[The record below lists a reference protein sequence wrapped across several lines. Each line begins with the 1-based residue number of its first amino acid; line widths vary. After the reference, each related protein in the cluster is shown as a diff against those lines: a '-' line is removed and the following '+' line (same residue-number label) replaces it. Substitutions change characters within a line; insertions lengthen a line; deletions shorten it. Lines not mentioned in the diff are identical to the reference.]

1 MRIKTEIPLSLGF
14 IKDSLGLKSTA
25 CDHTTYVSA
34 ICTDTRK
41 VIGEELFIGLR
52 GEDLDGSVFIP
63 DIKDRALCTVGA
75 LSSDAD
81 IKVENTGT
89 SLLRLA
95 NAYKK
100 LLPIK
105 STVAITGSVGK
116 STTKNLLTLIMKSK
130 FQLHS
135 TYKNL
140 NNEIGVPFTVFSAPK
155 NTELLICESGMNHR
169 GELERISRCIEPDVS
184 VITKIGSAHIGNLGT
199 REKIAEAKL
208 EILSG
213 MKEKFAIIPF
223 DEELLSSKMEN
234 YKTVSTKNS
243 SADYFLQKRSD
254 DNFVLKHP
262 NGKIDIRLSEI
273 SAAGFHVSECLAF
286 ALATAIECGMNT
298 TEIKKAVEDI
308 DFGIFSNT
316 VAVKDLKIINDS
328 YNASPEATEEALKS
342 LSKLYTKKSAL
353 LGDML
358 ELGDF
363 SEELHYKI
371 GLCASKSGIDKLYLI
386 GAFSDSVLHG
396 AVAGGFD
403 KNRIFIN
410 EDAQQPEITAEQILT
425 HSKDEVILFKAS
437 RKIRLERIIDILKK
451 AEK

>member
-25 CDHTTYVSA
+25 CEHTTYVSA

-63 DIKDRALCTVGA
+63 DIKDRALCTIGA

-199 REKIAEAKL
+199 REMIAKAKQKASETKDAFENRSQGLLPVGTRVFHSQFGVGKITN
-208 EILSG
+208 I
-213 MKEKFAIIPF
+213 
-223 DEELLSSKMEN
+223 EN
-234 YKTVSTKNS
+234 KNYVVEFTKNGIKTLDS
-243 SADYFLQKRSD
+243 TTSG
-254 DNFVLKHP
+254 LKM
-262 NGKIDIRLSEI
+262 
-273 SAAGFHVSECLAF
+273 F
-286 ALATAIECGMNT
+286 
-298 TEIKKAVEDI
+298 
-308 DFGIFSNT
+308 
-316 VAVKDLKIINDS
+316 
-328 YNASPEATEEALKS
+328 
-342 LSKLYTKKSAL
+342 
-353 LGDML
+353 
-358 ELGDF
+358 
-363 SEELHYKI
+363 
-371 GLCASKSGIDKLYLI
+371 
-386 GAFSDSVLHG
+386 
-396 AVAGGFD
+396 
-403 KNRIFIN
+403 
-410 EDAQQPEITAEQILT
+410 
-425 HSKDEVILFKAS
+425 
-437 RKIRLERIIDILKK
+437 
-451 AEK
+451 